1 MENLVKQL
9 CENQNFERLLKYIRD
24 EEQNIGSCNSG
35 GGGGGGGGTG
45 GGGSG
50 DCGSC
55 QVG

>member
-1 MENLVKQL
+1 METLAKQL
-9 CENQNFERLLKYIRD
+9 NEDKNFEYLMQLIHA
-24 EEQNIGSCNSG
+24 EEQSIGSCTG
-35 GGGGGGGGTG
+35 G